1 MSHPETVRQETAV
14 EIQPGWR
21 PGAPPVATL
30 FLEGELSREQLHEV
44 GETLFRL
51 VHRGHRQVVVDLSEV
66 GHLDYRGL
74 QPLVQRAP
82 LLRAAGGDIKLCG
95 ASPYVAAIL
104 RVAGAWQELE
114 CYPNRASALTAFR
127 PGWA

>member
-1 MSHPETVRQETAV
+1 MSAPFASAHEAHVAV
-14 EIQPGWR
+14 EPVTAAGE
-21 PGAPPVATL
+21 PPVATL
-30 FLEGELSREQLHEV
+30 FLEGELSREGLSGV

-51 VHRGHRQVVVDLSEV
+51 VNRGCRKVVVDLSEV
-66 GHLDYRGL
+66 GHLDYRGVK
-74 QPLVQRAP
+74 PLVQRAT

-114 CYPNRASALTAFR
+114 LYPTRASALAAFR

>member
-1 MSHPETVRQETAV
+1 MNAASFSQIAAHVAV
-14 EIQPGWR
+14 EPVTAAGE
-21 PGAPPVATL
+21 PPVATL
-30 FLEGELSREQLHEV
+30 FLEGELSRDGLAEV

-51 VHRGHRQVVVDLSEV
+51 VHRGCRKVVVDLSEV
-66 GHLDYRGL
+66 GHLDYRGVR
-74 QPLVQRAP
+74 PLVQRAVV
-82 LLRAAGGDIKLCG
+82 LRAAGGDIKLCG

-114 CYPNRASALTAFR
+114 LYPTRASALAAFR

>member
-1 MSHPETVRQETAV
+1 MSAPSVSLHEAHVAV
-14 EIQPGWR
+14 EPVSAAGHS
-21 PGAPPVATL
+21 PVATL
-30 FLEGELSREQLHEV
+30 FLEGELSRDGLAEV

-51 VHRGHRQVVVDLSEV
+51 VHRGCRKVVVDLSDV
-66 GHLDYRGL
+66 GHLDYRGMK
-74 QPLVQRAP
+74 PLLQRAA

-114 CYPNRASALTAFR
+114 LYPTRASALAAFR

>member
-1 MSHPETVRQETAV
+1 MIVQPSSPHVTHVAV
-14 EIQPGWR
+14 EPVGSPGE
-21 PGAPPVATL
+21 PPVATL
-30 FLEGELSREQLHEV
+30 FLEGELTREGLADV
-44 GETLFRL
+44 ADTLFRL
-51 VHRGHRQVVVDLSEV
+51 VHRGCRKVVVDLADV
-66 GHLDYRGL
+66 GHLDYRGVK
-74 QPLVQRAP
+74 PLLQRAA

-114 CYPNRASALTAFR
+114 LYPTRASALAAFR

>member
-1 MSHPETVRQETAV
+1 MRNTDTAQQDAAV

-30 FLEGELSREQLHEV
+30 FLEGDLSREQLHEV
-44 GETLFRL
+44 AETLFRL
-51 VHRGHRQVVVDLSEV
+51 VHRGHRQVVVDLGEV

-114 CYPNRASALTAFR
+114 CYPNRASALAAFR